1 VLWDWV
7 PAASPGTNTRG
18 MMSRQNAITIVCSPR
33 QRVGKTLIARA
44 LTEFILADSRAA
56 IAFDLNPNNAALY
69 GFLPR
74 NTARADIDSTRG
86 QMALF
91 DELIAEDEVA
101 KVIDLGDQ
109 AFDKFFTLLS
119 QIGLA
124 EEAQQRGIDVVTLFI
139 GDPDPRSAKSYAH
152 VQSALPLMKLVP
164 VHNEFVANM
173 QDYMDDFPSPAPGE
187 RPVRFPVLSPF
198 LKSVVDRPGFSFDD
212 YLDRHAGERTELHEW
227 IERAF
232 VEFREL
238 ELRLLLRELRSALTV
253 R

>member
-1 VLWDWV
+1 M
-7 PAASPGTNTRG
+7 S
-18 MMSRQNAITIVCSPR
+18 SRQKSIYIVCSPR

-44 LTEFILADSRAA
+44 LTEFILADGRRAA
-56 IAFDLNPNNAALY
+56 IAFDVNPNNAALY

-74 NTARADIDSTRG
+74 NTARADIDTTRG

-109 AFDKFFTLLS
+109 AFDKFFTLIR
-119 QIGLA
+119 QIALVD
-124 EEAQQRGIDVVTLFI
+124 EAKRRGIAVVTLFI
-139 GDPDPRSAKSYAH
+139 GDPDPRSAKSYA
-152 VQSALPLMKLVP
+152 QTYGNFPSMALVP

-173 QDYMDDFPSPAPGE
+173 QDYMGDFASPLPGE

-212 YLDRHAGERTELHEW
+212 YLERQTGNRTELHEW
-227 IERAF
+227 IERVF

-238 ELRLLLRELRSALTV
+238 ELRLLLRELKGSLTV

>member
-1 VLWDWV
+1 
-7 PAASPGTNTRG
+7 
-18 MMSRQNAITIVCSPR
+18 MSRQKAITIVCSPR
-33 QRVGKTLIARA
+33 QRVGKTLIARV
-44 LTEFILADSRAA
+44 LTEFILADGRPA
-56 IAFDLNPNNAALY
+56 IAFDVNPNNAALY

-74 NTARADIDSTRG
+74 NTARADLDTTRG

-109 AFDKFFTLLS
+109 AFDKFFTLLR
-119 QIGLA
+119 QIGLT
-124 EEAQQRGIDVVTLFI
+124 EEAQRRGIAVVALFI
-139 GDPDPRSAKSYAH
+139 GDPDPRSAKSYA
-152 VQSALPLMKLVP
+152 QTYGALPHLKLVP

-173 QDYMDDFPSPAPGE
+173 QDYMGNFPSPAPGE

-198 LKSVVDRPGFSFDD
+198 LKSVVERPGFSFDD
-212 YLDRHAGERTELHEW
+212 YLERHAGERTELHEW

-238 ELRLLLRELRSALTV
+238 ELRLLLRELKSSLTL